1 MVSMVFYFGVLG
13 LYIILGIIINFSF
26 ENKAARI
33 FQSLS
38 MIVILGGLSAARAVS
53 VGTDTQLYN
62 NLYSWDF
69 EAENWQN
76 ILSSKY
82 PLYSLYTYCLHFI
95 SSNPQII
102 IVMNSLIIVT
112 SVAIAIYSYSEN
124 VFLSNIL
131 YVTLYFFFN
140 SMNIS
145 RQFLAIGILLVAT
158 VYLNKN
164 KIWLFWILYI
174 VACLV
179 HSTALVGIIFFV
191 IHVIHWNKT
200 RFILSGSL
208 GIVLLIFYKIILNLF
223 IVLFPAYSMYSIGTS
238 DTNVDTLSS
247 QSNGGTLLVTIFYLL
262 FICIATLC
270 KVRFQ
275 DENREKRFA
284 FLTVVMIIAVV
295 FGIVFYK
302 NILMTRV
309 ILYLSIFSIVYISEV
324 IDLFILNIDTTS
336 VNRWCI
342 RFLVVCGVIAIT
354 CVSLYV
360 QLNKNLS
367 DVIPYVSFVAR

>member
-1 MVSMVFYFGVLG
+1 MVFYFGVLG

-26 ENKAARI
+26 ENKAARL

-53 VGTDTQLYN
+53 VGADTQLYN

-69 EAENWQN
+69 EAGDWQ
-76 ILSSKY
+76 SSKY

-102 IVMNSLIIVT
+102 IAMNSLIIVT
-112 SVAIAIYSYSEN
+112 LVAITIYSYSEN

-179 HSTALVGIIFFV
+179 HSTALVGIVFFV

-200 RFILSGSL
+200 RFILSGAL

-223 IVLFPAYSMYSIGTS
+223 IVFFPAYSMYSIGTS
-238 DTNVDTLSS
+238 DTHVETLSS

-275 DENREKRFA
+275 DENREKRFT
-284 FLTVVMIIAVV
+284 FLTVVMIIAVM
-295 FGIVFYK
+295 FGIIFYK

-309 ILYLSIFSIVYISEV
+309 ISYLSIFSIVYIPEV

-336 VNRWCI
+336 VNRWYI

-354 CVSLYV
+354 CVPLYV

>member
-1 MVSMVFYFGVLG
+1 MVFYFGVLG

-26 ENKAARI
+26 ENKAARL

-62 NLYSWDF
+62 NLYSWNF
-69 EAENWQN
+69 EAGNWQN

-112 SVAIAIYSYSEN
+112 SVAITIYSYSEN

-145 RQFLAIGILLVAT
+145 RQFLAMGILLVAT

-174 VACLV
+174 GACLV
-179 HSTALVGIIFFV
+179 HSTALVGIVFVV
-191 IHVIHWNKT
+191 IHVVHWNKT
-200 RFILSGSL
+200 RFILSGAL
-208 GIVLLIFYKIILNLF
+208 GIILLIFYKRILNLF
-223 IVLFPAYSMYSIGTS
+223 IVLFPAYSMYSTGTI
-238 DTNVDTLSS
+238 DTNVETLSS

-275 DENREKRFA
+275 DENREKRFE
-284 FLTVVMIIAVV
+284 FLTVVMTIAVV

-309 ILYLSIFSIVYISEV
+309 ILYLSIFSIVYIPEV

-336 VNRWCI
+336 VNRWYT
-342 RFLVVCGVIAIT
+342 RFLVVFGVIAIT
-354 CVSLYV
+354 CVPLYV

-367 DVIPYVSFVAR
+367 DVIPYVLFVAR

>member
-1 MVSMVFYFGVLG
+1 MVFYFGVLG

>member
-1 MVSMVFYFGVLG
+1 MVFYFGVLG

-82 PLYSLYTYCLHFI
+82 PLYSLYMYCLHFI

-179 HSTALVGIIFFV
+179 HSTALVGIVFFV

-200 RFILSGSL
+200 RFILSGAL
-208 GIVLLIFYKIILNLF
+208 GIVLLIFYKRILNLF

-336 VNRWCI
+336 VNRWCT

-354 CVSLYV
+354 CVPLYV

>member
-1 MVSMVFYFGVLG
+1 MVFYFGVLG
-13 LYIILGIIINFSF
+13 LYIIFGIIINFSF
-26 ENKAARI
+26 ENKATRL

-38 MIVILGGLSAARAVS
+38 MIVVLGGLSAARAVS
-53 VGTDTQLYN
+53 VGADTQLYN

-69 EAENWQN
+69 EAGNWQN

-112 SVAIAIYSYSEN
+112 SVAITIYSYSEN

-158 VYLNKN
+158 VCLNKN

-174 VACLV
+174 GACLV
-179 HSTALVGIIFFV
+179 HSTALVGIVFFV

-200 RFILSGSL
+200 RFILLSGAL
-208 GIVLLIFYKIILNLF
+208 GIVLLTFYKRILNLF

-238 DTNVDTLSS
+238 DTNVETLSS

-284 FLTVVMIIAVV
+284 FLTAVMIIAVV

-309 ILYLSIFSIVYISEV
+309 ISYLSIFSIVYISEV

-336 VNRWCI
+336 VNRGYT

-354 CVSLYV
+354 CVPLYV

-367 DVIPYVSFVAR
+367 DVIPYASFVAR